1 MSIVERI
8 KKFIFGIEV
17 VSVASAREAF
27 DKALDTVDAD
37 EDGMLSIRE
46 LMDVFR
52 QVARGKE

>member
-8 KKFIFGIEV
+8 KEFIFGIEV
-17 VSVASAREAF
+17 VSVADAREAF

-46 LMDVFR
+46 LMGVFR

>member
-1 MSIVERI
+1 MSIIERI
-8 KKFIFGIEV
+8 KEFIFGIEV
-17 VSVASAREAF
+17 VSVADAREAF

>member
-1 MSIVERI
+1 MSIIERI
-8 KKFIFGIEV
+8 KEFIFGIEV

>member
-8 KKFIFGIEV
+8 KEYIFGIEV
-17 VSVASAREAF
+17 VSVADAREAF

>member
-8 KKFIFGIEV
+8 KEFIFGIEV

-46 LMDVFR
+46 LMGVFR

>member
-8 KKFIFGIEV
+8 KEYIFGIEV

>member
-8 KKFIFGIEV
+8 KEYIFGIEI
-17 VSVASAREAF
+17 VSVADAREAF

>member
-8 KKFIFGIEV
+8 KEFIFGIEV
-17 VSVASAREAF
+17 VSVADAREAF

>member
-1 MSIVERI
+1 MSIIERI
-8 KKFIFGIEV
+8 KEYIFGIEV
-17 VSVASAREAF
+17 VSVADAREAF

>member
-8 KKFIFGIEV
+8 KEFIFGIEV